1 MTTHCQN
8 LVEALHSTVA
18 ESNKSIGHQHP
29 LLMNDAVMQVSKMF
43 LDDKVNMCLYLP
55 AESIFT
61 EDELRGRFTFI
72 GRSKY

>member
-43 LDDKVNMCLYLP
+43 PPHTPHIYIAL
-55 AESIFT
+55 
-61 EDELRGRFTFI
+61 
-72 GRSKY
+72 KY